1 MRLPPPPGPHTI
13 RGVTTLL
20 DLFDRRGAGFLGGGV
35 VLTLIVLLVALNQR
49 ASVTSLVLLTLVGL
63 RTCAAFQSLATSRRL
78 AEHPA
83 GRAWRFLGA
92 CWLLAALS
100 GSLALAVW
108 VFSGGRPQV
117 PSVSDLFLL
126 AAYGSALWALAVYSP
141 FLQEGFGRLR
151 AWLDVAILFLAV
163 LGLSWLALVQPVLA
177 AVISPSIQVFW
188 AMLWP
193 TLDLCLLTLLLRL
206 ILLAKAGAERW
217 SLGLLALAAAAA
229 LAWHLVASFSVL
241 TGDSSPTGRI
251 AVFSLAA
258 ALLALWSALE
268 AGRLKVTS
276 AAFGRPHT
284 RSANAEAFLPIAFT
298 YLVVGY
304 TGVDVWLQGRVDQ
317 LGLGISIALMLM
329 LFARQGVVAGQSEMR
344 QYAALVD
351 GAGDMAFICQ
361 PGGRISFSNPSFAAA
376 LRRSPARMTGLQLQ
390 DLLGPEP
397 DPRPLLEEG
406 ANAAWEG
413 EVTFL
418 RLDGSRFPARL
429 SLRPVL
435 LERRRRPVLAAS
447 AVDLTPMKERESLL
461 RSALAEVAAARTE
474 LEGLNRDL
482 EAKVDARTQELKRTV
497 EDLDRLNQEL
507 LELDQ
512 LKSEFVTLV
521 SHELRAPL
529 TNIRTGV
536 ELLLPKDAGLAA
548 PARDS
553 LQLILDE
560 TERLGGFVEAIL
572 DLSALEAGRFPLSI
586 EPLNLPQQIL
596 AAVDRFRAVD
606 PDGRI
611 RVRFD
616 ADLPPILADERALA
630 SVLHHL
636 LDNAVKYAPEGE
648 ILLTA
653 EVEPGTVVASVSDRG
668 PGIPES
674 DREKVFDMFHRLD
687 SSDAQEVYG
696 HGLGLHLVRRLLQA
710 MGGGVRAE
718 AVGAGGGARLVFWL
732 PLAEEESRD
741 VVGQVG
747 WGPAGDG

>member
-1 MRLPPPPGPHTI
+1 
-13 RGVTTLL
+13 VSSLL
-20 DLFDRRGAGFLGGGV
+20 DLFDRRGAAFLAGGF
-35 VLTLIVLLVALNQR
+35 VLTLIVLLVALDLGT
-49 ASVTSLVLLTLVGL
+49 AATSLVLLTLVGV
-63 RTCAAFQSLATSRRL
+63 RTSTAFQSLATSRKL

-92 CWLLAALS
+92 CWLLAAVS
-100 GSLALAVW
+100 GSLALAIW
-108 VFSGGRPQV
+108 VFRGALPPV
-117 PSVSDLFLL
+117 PSISDLFLL
-126 AAYGSALWALAVYSP
+126 AAYCSALWALAVYSP

-163 LGLSWLALVQPVLA
+163 LGLSWLALVQPVLGA
-177 AVISPSIQVFW
+177 GISPSIPVFW

-206 ILLAKAGAERW
+206 MLLAKAGVERQ
-217 SLGLLALAAAAA
+217 SLLLLALAAAAA

-241 TGDSSPTGRI
+241 TGDPSPTGRI

-268 AGRLKVTS
+268 AGKLEGTT
-276 AAFGRPHT
+276 AGFGRPRT

-304 TGVDVWLQGRVDQ
+304 TGVDVWLQGSVDE

-351 GAGDMAFICQ
+351 GAGDFAFICQ

-376 LRRSPARMTGLQLQ
+376 LRRSPARMSGLQLQ
-390 DLLGPEP
+390 DMLGAEP
-397 DPRPLLEEG
+397 DPGPMLEQG
-406 ANAAWEG
+406 ANDGWEG

-418 RLDGSRFPARL
+418 RLDGSTFPARL

-447 AVDLTPMKERESLL
+447 AVDLTLMKEREGLL
-461 RSALAEVAAARTE
+461 RSALGDVAAARTE

-512 LKSEFVTLV
+512 LKTEFVTLV

-536 ELLLPKDAGLAA
+536 ELLLPKEAGM
-548 PARDS
+548 PAETRDS
-553 LQLILDE
+553 LELILEE
-560 TERLGGFVEAIL
+560 TERLGTFVEAIL

-586 EPLNLPQQIL
+586 EPLHLRHEAL
-596 AAVDRFRAVD
+596 VAADRFRAVD
-606 PDGRI
+606 PHGRI
-611 RVRFD
+611 HVLLD
-616 ADLPPILADERALA
+616 PALPPILADQRALA

-636 LDNAVKYAPEGE
+636 FDNAVKYAPEGE
-648 ILLTA
+648 ILLAA
-653 EVEPGTVVASVSDRG
+653 EVKPGRVVASVSDHG
-668 PGIPES
+668 PGIRES
-674 DREKVFDMFHRLD
+674 EREKIFDRFHRLD
-687 SSDAQEVYG
+687 SSDDQVVYG

-710 MGGGVRAE
+710 MGGEIRAE
-718 AVGAGGGARLVFWL
+718 PSEASGGARLVFWL
-732 PLAEEESRD
+732 PLAEEEGQG
-741 VVGQVG
+741 VVGRG
-747 WGPAGDG
+747 ELEAANDG